1 MSLSVTL
8 SEKAGMKHLWAAPS
22 ADQRTTFSRFLS
34 PFSKFSAALT
44 IFCNPDGAQVKYLK
58 AGFTGNSKAGLV
70 VRVGLNLLP
79 LTGTSTPQHLIC
91 SLSSHGSVLPR
102 HTLYSGGDKAE
113 VRPRVEQNFGDR
125 SSWTVTPPAWPD
137 LL

>member
-1 MSLSVTL
+1 M
-8 SEKAGMKHLWAAPS
+8 
-22 ADQRTTFSRFLS
+22 
-34 PFSKFSAALT
+34 
-44 IFCNPDGAQVKYLK
+44 KYLK

-125 SSWTVTPPAWPD
+125 SSWTVTPPAWLD
-137 LL
+137 LLYDQMTLVACLTSHFTLWEHFAQHLVSIVTAYIT